1 MWGRDWIHVLALL
14 PWIFILTPYA
24 WLKSKTLNAL
34 SLGDSVAA
42 GLGVSVQKNG
52 YYFSYSGW
60 IILRKCI
67 DGRRIGFIG
76 LVAPHIARKLV
87 GTTYQHFLPLAGI
100 IGMII
105 LVLADTIGRSIFEP
119 NSIPA
124 GVVVAALEH
133 RIFFIYLQKQNKY
146 FKEENI

>member
-1 MWGRDWIHVLALL
+1 M
-14 PWIFILTPYA
+14 
-24 WLKSKTLNAL
+24 
-34 SLGDSVAA
+34 A
-42 GLGVSVQKNG
+42 GG
-52 YYFSYSGW
+52 
-60 IILRKCI
+60 
-67 DGRRIGFIG
+67 IGFIG
-76 LVAPHIARKLV
+76 LVVPHIARKLV

-124 GVVVAALEH
+124 GIVVATLGAPYFL
-133 RIFFIYLQKQNKY
+133 YLLTKQNKY